1 MQLINTSTGQF
12 LDGVPNVSNG
22 TLLTAAWCNA
32 VQAELAAVAQAT
44 GNALN
49 TSSNNQVLTAIE
61 QLIEARAGNYAPDTG
76 VANAY
81 VVTLSPALAAYTN
94 GVPIQF
100 RAAHANTGACTV
112 NAGPG
117 AVPLLRDDGSALV
130 AGDINAGSLVSGNYD
145 STAGGVLINAIVASQ
160 VLLLS
165 AISLRHD
172 VPILVPYPSMPF
184 SAGFVGDIPVAQF
197 GKSSA
202 QAAYWSFCIGSNVN
216 LAKPIKLRINYTGTA
231 AAGNFLMQLGYQSF
245 AAGSFTPAS
254 YTNLQEAMP
263 APGTASYGTNY
274 QTAVAIVPASA
285 LVSQGVIA
293 FLLSRQPTNALDTC
307 TGTLQI
313 VNVRLEQ

>member
-12 LDGVPNVSNG
+12 LDGIPNVSNG

-81 VVTLSPALAAYTN
+81 VVALSPALAAYTN

-117 AVPLLRDDGSALV
+117 VVPLLRDDGSALV

-184 SAGFVGDIPVAQF
+184 SAV
-197 GKSSA
+197 SSA
-202 QAAYWSFCIGSNVN
+202 TFRSRNSGDRRRRLRAGRSASDRTSIWRNRSSCASTIQA
-216 LAKPIKLRINYTGTA
+216 R
-231 AAGNFLMQLGYQSF
+231 
-245 AAGSFTPAS
+245 
-254 YTNLQEAMP
+254 
-263 APGTASYGTNY
+263 
-274 QTAVAIVPASA
+274 
-285 LVSQGVIA
+285 
-293 FLLSRQPTNALDTC
+293 R
-307 TGTLQI
+307 
-313 VNVRLEQ
+313 RLEIS

>member
-1 MQLINTSTGQF
+1 
-12 LDGVPNVSNG
+12 
-22 TLLTAAWCNA
+22 
-32 VQAELAAVAQAT
+32 
-44 GNALN
+44 
-49 TSSNNQVLTAIE
+49 
-61 QLIEARAGNYAPDTG
+61 
-76 VANAY
+76 
-81 VVTLSPALAAYTN
+81 
-94 GVPIQF
+94 
-100 RAAHANTGACTV
+100 
-112 NAGPG
+112 
-117 AVPLLRDDGSALV
+117 LRDDGSALV

-165 AISLRHD
+165 AISLRYD
-172 VPILVPYPSMPF
+172 VPILVPYQSMPF

-245 AAGSFTPAS
+245 NAGSFTPAS

-263 APGTASYGTNY
+263 APATASGSANY

-293 FLLSRQPTNALDTC
+293 FLLSRQPANALDTC